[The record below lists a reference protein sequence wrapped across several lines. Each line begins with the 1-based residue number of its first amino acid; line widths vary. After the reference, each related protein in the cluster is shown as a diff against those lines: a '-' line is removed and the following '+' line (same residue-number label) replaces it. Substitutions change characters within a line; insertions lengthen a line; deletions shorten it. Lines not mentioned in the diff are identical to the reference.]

1 MTIIIIGYNTS
12 MVLYNIEEFSNM
24 NCDDMIITKQSK
36 KHILPKLRFQ
46 QFKHTKD
53 KHPLQFYGCT
63 NAFPLPDKITD
74 MYYTTYQE
82 FDSTSIYNVYDKI
95 VDDLSKTK
103 LNITEELIDGS
114 IYVIIYQDENN
125 DETDQMT
132 HTKLFIIYTKY
143 NTNHMNKIVKKQAES
158 DNKTID
164 SFVVKNMHSCKG
176 TVYLLNKNNRLFVN
190 LLSEKQNILL

>member
-1 MTIIIIGYNTS
+1 

-36 KHILPKLRFQ
+36 KHLLPKLRFQ

-63 NAFPLPDKITD
+63 NVFPLPDKITD

-114 IYVIIYQDENN
+114 IYVVIYQDENT
-125 DETDQMT
+125 DENDQMT

-143 NTNHMNKIVKKQAES
+143 NTNHMNKIVKKQVES